1 MAETLRLA
9 LFAMLMAGG
18 LIFEIS
24 AVFGANRFRF
34 SLNRMHPA
42 GMGDT
47 LGLLLMALAMIVY
60 TGFDWIALKILYTP
74 GRQACAR
81 NGRRAAE
88 NGGKGM
94 EILNVILLAVIVACA
109 VAVSLT
115 RDLLSAVIVFMIQGL
130 AMSVVWILL
139 QAPDLAITEAAV
151 GTGIST
157 VLMLAALKK
166 IQSVQRKEERRDAG
180 KQKEA

>member
-60 TGFDWIALKILYTP
+60 TGFDWIALKILVRETEEE
-74 GRQACAR
+74 QL
-81 NGRRAAE
+81 
-88 NGGKGM
+88 K
-94 EILNVILLAVIVACA
+94 
-109 VAVSLT
+109 
-115 RDLLSAVIVFMIQGL
+115 
-130 AMSVVWILL
+130 
-139 QAPDLAITEAAV
+139 TEA
-151 GTGIST
+151 
-157 VLMLAALKK
+157 
-166 IQSVQRKEERRDAG
+166 KEW
-180 KQKEA
+180 KS

>member
-1 MAETLRLA
+1 
-9 LFAMLMAGG
+9 
-18 LIFEIS
+18 
-24 AVFGANRFRF
+24 
-34 SLNRMHPA
+34 
-42 GMGDT
+42 
-47 LGLLLMALAMIVY
+47 
-60 TGFDWIALKILYTP
+60 
-74 GRQACAR
+74 
-81 NGRRAAE
+81 
-88 NGGKGM
+88 M

-115 RDLLSAVIVFMIQGL
+115 RDLLSAGL

>member
-1 MAETLRLA
+1 
-9 LFAMLMAGG
+9 
-18 LIFEIS
+18 
-24 AVFGANRFRF
+24 
-34 SLNRMHPA
+34 
-42 GMGDT
+42 
-47 LGLLLMALAMIVY
+47 
-60 TGFDWIALKILYTP
+60 
-74 GRQACAR
+74 
-81 NGRRAAE
+81 
-88 NGGKGM
+88 M

-151 GTGIST
+151 GTVIST

>member
-1 MAETLRLA
+1 
-9 LFAMLMAGG
+9 
-18 LIFEIS
+18 
-24 AVFGANRFRF
+24 
-34 SLNRMHPA
+34 
-42 GMGDT
+42 
-47 LGLLLMALAMIVY
+47 
-60 TGFDWIALKILYTP
+60 
-74 GRQACAR
+74 
-81 NGRRAAE
+81 
-88 NGGKGM
+88 M

-166 IQSVQRKEERRDAG
+166 IQSVQRKEERRNAG

>member
-1 MAETLRLA
+1 
-9 LFAMLMAGG
+9 
-18 LIFEIS
+18 
-24 AVFGANRFRF
+24 
-34 SLNRMHPA
+34 
-42 GMGDT
+42 
-47 LGLLLMALAMIVY
+47 
-60 TGFDWIALKILYTP
+60 
-74 GRQACAR
+74 
-81 NGRRAAE
+81 
-88 NGGKGM
+88 M

-166 IQSVQRKEERRDAG
+166 IQSVQRKEERRDKK

>member
-1 MAETLRLA
+1 
-9 LFAMLMAGG
+9 
-18 LIFEIS
+18 
-24 AVFGANRFRF
+24 
-34 SLNRMHPA
+34 
-42 GMGDT
+42 
-47 LGLLLMALAMIVY
+47 
-60 TGFDWIALKILYTP
+60 
-74 GRQACAR
+74 
-81 NGRRAAE
+81 
-88 NGGKGM
+88 M

-166 IQSVQRKEERRDAG
+166 NQSVQRKEERRDAG

>member
-1 MAETLRLA
+1 
-9 LFAMLMAGG
+9 
-18 LIFEIS
+18 
-24 AVFGANRFRF
+24 
-34 SLNRMHPA
+34 
-42 GMGDT
+42 
-47 LGLLLMALAMIVY
+47 
-60 TGFDWIALKILYTP
+60 
-74 GRQACAR
+74 
-81 NGRRAAE
+81 
-88 NGGKGM
+88 M
-94 EILNVILLAVIVACA
+94 EILNVILLTVIVACA

>member
-1 MAETLRLA
+1 
-9 LFAMLMAGG
+9 
-18 LIFEIS
+18 
-24 AVFGANRFRF
+24 
-34 SLNRMHPA
+34 
-42 GMGDT
+42 
-47 LGLLLMALAMIVY
+47 
-60 TGFDWIALKILYTP
+60 
-74 GRQACAR
+74 
-81 NGRRAAE
+81 
-88 NGGKGM
+88 M

-115 RDLLSAVIVFMIQGL
+115 RDLLSAVIVFMIL

>member
-1 MAETLRLA
+1 
-9 LFAMLMAGG
+9 
-18 LIFEIS
+18 
-24 AVFGANRFRF
+24 
-34 SLNRMHPA
+34 
-42 GMGDT
+42 
-47 LGLLLMALAMIVY
+47 
-60 TGFDWIALKILYTP
+60 
-74 GRQACAR
+74 
-81 NGRRAAE
+81 
-88 NGGKGM
+88 M

-166 IQSVQRKEERRDAG
+166 IQSVRRKEERRDAG

>member
-1 MAETLRLA
+1 
-9 LFAMLMAGG
+9 
-18 LIFEIS
+18 
-24 AVFGANRFRF
+24 
-34 SLNRMHPA
+34 
-42 GMGDT
+42 
-47 LGLLLMALAMIVY
+47 
-60 TGFDWIALKILYTP
+60 
-74 GRQACAR
+74 
-81 NGRRAAE
+81 
-88 NGGKGM
+88 M

-115 RDLLSAVIVFMIQGL
+115 HDLLSAVIVFMIQGL

>member
-1 MAETLRLA
+1 
-9 LFAMLMAGG
+9 
-18 LIFEIS
+18 
-24 AVFGANRFRF
+24 
-34 SLNRMHPA
+34 
-42 GMGDT
+42 
-47 LGLLLMALAMIVY
+47 
-60 TGFDWIALKILYTP
+60 
-74 GRQACAR
+74 
-81 NGRRAAE
+81 
-88 NGGKGM
+88 M
-94 EILNVILLAVIVACA
+94 EILNVILLAVIVICA

-166 IQSVQRKEERRDAG
+166 IQSEWRKGERRDAG
-180 KQKEA
+180 EQKKA

>member
-1 MAETLRLA
+1 
-9 LFAMLMAGG
+9 
-18 LIFEIS
+18 
-24 AVFGANRFRF
+24 
-34 SLNRMHPA
+34 
-42 GMGDT
+42 
-47 LGLLLMALAMIVY
+47 
-60 TGFDWIALKILYTP
+60 
-74 GRQACAR
+74 
-81 NGRRAAE
+81 
-88 NGGKGM
+88 M

-166 IQSVQRKEERRDAG
+166 IQSVRRKEERRDAG
-180 KQKEA
+180 EQEEA

>member
-1 MAETLRLA
+1 
-9 LFAMLMAGG
+9 
-18 LIFEIS
+18 
-24 AVFGANRFRF
+24 
-34 SLNRMHPA
+34 
-42 GMGDT
+42 
-47 LGLLLMALAMIVY
+47 
-60 TGFDWIALKILYTP
+60 
-74 GRQACAR
+74 
-81 NGRRAAE
+81 
-88 NGGKGM
+88 M
-94 EILNVILLAVIVACA
+94 EILNVILLAVIVICA

-166 IQSVQRKEERRDAG
+166 IHSIQGKEERRNAG
-180 KQKEA
+180 KQEEA

>member
-1 MAETLRLA
+1 
-9 LFAMLMAGG
+9 
-18 LIFEIS
+18 
-24 AVFGANRFRF
+24 
-34 SLNRMHPA
+34 
-42 GMGDT
+42 
-47 LGLLLMALAMIVY
+47 
-60 TGFDWIALKILYTP
+60 
-74 GRQACAR
+74 
-81 NGRRAAE
+81 
-88 NGGKGM
+88 M

-115 RDLLSAVIVFMIQGL
+115 RGLLSAVIVFMIQGL